1 MLPRGVARHIAFVEV
16 FTLRLK
22 WQIPA
27 AHGVFVALL
36 RCSLPSQCLMQV
48 IATMLFLL
56 FFFVSHTL
64 AFTGQLLGICAG
76 ECSSKGSFI
85 LSSGPLSNTT
95 HCTNSPGPLII
106 CLLLHSGLIHCS
118 LYLTPSSKIMLLRTC
133 CSNSKTTF

>member
-48 IATMLFLL
+48 IATILFLL
-56 FFFVSHTL
+56 FFFCQSHFGLHWAIARNLRRRMLIKRQFHFVIWTTLKHHSLHEFPRASHHLPPL
-64 AFTGQLLGICAG
+64 AFW
-76 ECSSKGSFI
+76 
-85 LSSGPLSNTT
+85 P
-95 HCTNSPGPLII
+95 
-106 CLLLHSGLIHCS
+106 HSL
-118 LYLTPSSKIMLLRTC
+118 
-133 CSNSKTTF
+133 